1 MPFAKINGGSL
12 YYETAGTG
20 YPLFLLHSG
29 LSDHSMWDQ
38 QWSVFAQHYQVI
50 RYDFRGVGASTIP
63 TESHSHV
70 EDLRA
75 LMQFL
80 KIEKAYMLGSS
91 FGGRTALDFTLT
103 YPEMV
108 SALVLASSGF
118 SGSSPSEDTIARWEA
133 IDAAWERGDKELA
146 NELEMQ
152 MWVDGPQR
160 TPEQVNP
167 NVRARL
173 KATNARNFESTNQ
186 PGLGKPIEMELPAAQ
201 RLGEVQVPTLVIV
214 GDKDIPD
221 VQENYKHLT
230 EGISGAQGKVI
241 EGVAHFPS
249 MEQPEL
255 FNRLVLDFLASVNV

>member
-1 MPFAKINGGSL
+1 MPFAEINGASL
-12 YYETAGTG
+12 YYEVAGAG

-38 QWSVFAQHYQVI
+38 QWSVFAQHYRVI
-50 RYDFRGVGASTIP
+50 RYDFRGVGASSLP
-63 TESHSHV
+63 TESYSHV
-70 EDLRA
+70 EDLQN

-80 KIEKAYMLGSS
+80 GINKAHVLGLS

-103 YPEMV
+103 YPEKV

-118 SGSSPSEDTIARWEA
+118 SGASPSEDSIARWEA

-167 NVRARL
+167 DVRARL

-186 PGLGKPIEMELPAAQ
+186 PGLGKPIEMEQPAAQ
-201 RLGEVQVPTLVIV
+201 RLGEVQVPTLAIV

-221 VQENYKHLT
+221 VQQNYKHLT
-230 EGISGAQGKVI
+230 GEISGAQGKVI